1 MSGIT
6 KITGKVAPLDKSNV
20 DTDAI
25 IPKQFLQKV
34 DRTGFGIHLF
44 NDWRYLDNEGTQD
57 NPDFALNKPEYQGAN
72 VLLSRENFGCGSSRE
87 HAPWAIKD
95 YGFDVVIASSFADI
109 FYGNCMNN
117 EILPIKLS
125 DVEIE
130 ELFQAVFADAN
141 VKFEIDLP
149 EQSLTVNGKVYHF
162 PINDF
167 HKHCLVNGL
176 DSIGWTLQFTDDIK
190 TYENKLP
197 AWLK

>member
-6 KITGKVAPLDKSNV
+6 QIKGKVAPLDKSNV
-20 DTDAI
+20 DTDQI

-44 NDWRYLDNEGTQD
+44 HDWRYLDEAGDQP
-57 NPDFALNKPEYQGAN
+57 NPDFELNKPQYQGAN
-72 VLLSRENFGCGSSRE
+72 VLLSRDNFGCGSSRE

-117 EILPIKLS
+117 QILPIKLS
-125 DVEIE
+125 ETEIE
-130 ELFQAVFADAN
+130 SLFQAVNSDADVVFN
-141 VKFEIDLP
+141 IDLP
-149 EQSLTVNGKVYHF
+149 EQILTVNGQVYRF
-162 PINDF
+162 DINDF

-176 DSIGWTLQFTDDIK
+176 DSIGWTLQFVDDIQA
-190 TYENKLP
+190 YENKLP
-197 AWLK
+197 KWLA

>member
-6 KITGKVAPLDKSNV
+6 QIKGKVAPLDKSNV

-34 DRTGFGIHLF
+34 DRTGFGVHLF
-44 NDWRYLDNEGTQD
+44 HDWRYLDEAGTQD
-57 NPDFALNKPEYQGAN
+57 NPDFTLNKPEHQGAN

-117 EILPIKLS
+117 EILPIKLT
-125 DVEIE
+125 DVEVE
-130 ELFQAVFADAN
+130 ALFQAVQADAN
-141 VKFEIDLP
+141 VTFDIDLP
-149 EQSLTVNGKVYHF
+149 AQTLTVNGKTYQF
-162 PINDF
+162 PINEF

-176 DSIGWTLQFTDDIK
+176 DSIGWTLQFADDIDN
-190 TYENKLP
+190 YEAKLP
-197 AWLK
+197 NWLK

>member
-149 EQSLTVNGKVYHF
+149 AQSLTVNGKVYHF

>member
-6 KITGKVAPLDKSNV
+6 TITGKVAPLDKSNV

-34 DRTGFGIHLF
+34 DRTGFGVHLF
-44 NDWRYLDNEGTQD
+44 HDWRYLDEAGTQD
-57 NPDFALNKPEYQGAN
+57 NPEFALNKPEYAGSN

-95 YGFDVVIASSFADI
+95 YGFDVVVASSFADI

-117 EILPIKLS
+117 QILPIKLS
-125 DVEIE
+125 DTEVE
-130 ELFQAVFADAN
+130 ELFQAVTADAN
-141 VKFEIDLP
+141 VKFEVDLP
-149 EQSLTVNGKVYHF
+149 AQTLTVAGKAYSF

-176 DSIGWTLQFTDDIK
+176 DSIGWTLQFAGDID
-190 TYENKLP
+190 TYEAKLP
-197 AWLK
+197 SWLK